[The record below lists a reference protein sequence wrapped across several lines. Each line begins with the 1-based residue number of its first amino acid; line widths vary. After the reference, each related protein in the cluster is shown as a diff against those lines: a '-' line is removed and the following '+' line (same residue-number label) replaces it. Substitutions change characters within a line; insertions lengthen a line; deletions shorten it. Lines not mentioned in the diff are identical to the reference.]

1 MGLMAELMSPFI
13 YPFILG
19 GCGSV
24 WKSSRNQCG
33 DFGNYHSIYCA
44 SCERSWF
51 IWPAGSLKEW
61 SFNFLSPDSSS
72 GSMQQT
78 KGLLLPQ
85 YPAFILQQTEA
96 SVCFR
101 VPKSWQRYCTRTVFT
116 NSVKFPFLLD
126 FSEKWWPRSS
136 DEDFLYPVNI
146 PCSFGYVF

>member
-1 MGLMAELMSPFI
+1 MGLIAELMSPFI

-44 SCERSWF
+44 SCEQDWF

-61 SFNFLSPDSSS
+61 WFNFLSPDASS
-72 GSMQQT
+72 GSMQRERD
-78 KGLLLPQ
+78 LY
-85 YPAFILQQTEA
+85 YPSTLHSFFSRLKLHFA
-96 SVCFR
+96 SGYQR
-101 VPKSWQRYCTRTVFT
+101 AGSRYCTRTVFT

-136 DEDFLYPVNI
+136 DEDILYPVNI